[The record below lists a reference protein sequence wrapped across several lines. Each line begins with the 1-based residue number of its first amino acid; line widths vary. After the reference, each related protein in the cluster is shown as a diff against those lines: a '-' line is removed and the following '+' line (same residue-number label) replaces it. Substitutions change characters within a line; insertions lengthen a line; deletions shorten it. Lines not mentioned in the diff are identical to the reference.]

1 MDKACILE
9 VETGVISDVVG
20 IYFDGDDLVYATF
33 DEEGFAYVDAS
44 LVMPYSKLGVSPF
57 KLGPLG
63 TLKKLTDDNRT
74 I

>member
-9 VETGVISDVVG
+9 IETGVISDVVG

-33 DEEGFAYVDAS
+33 DGEGFAYVDAL

-57 KLGPLG
+57 KLGPLEVI
-63 TLKKLTDDNRT
+63 KKWVDGE
-74 I
+74 